1 MRILIR
7 IVFVIFIAKGIY
19 CLGGVCDNCCNC
31 LKDKK
36 EDEKKEEEKKDDENN
51 DEEINKDEEKQKEE
65 GEGGENNEEN
75 NENKKENEEKDEKNE
90 EDKNK
95 EKEDE
100 EKKDEGIM
108 EYEEIKNE
116 GNNTAISLVNYNWFS
131 GKKNLVLKIFKK
143 KNNED
148 FQSKYNGDKISIK
161 LDENNN
167 PKIFYQKGAEDEPN
181 LEGKKYA
188 FFEINPKEGH
198 TVYLYC
204 SDVESCEFIHMIYGK
219 KKRGIFEKKNH
230 ISISVIA
237 CDTTS
242 VENMYSMFCG
252 CSSLEKLN
260 FGKNFDTTN
269 VTDMESM
276 FSGCTKL
283 ENLNLNNFNT
293 TNVTNMK
300 KMFAVCF
307 SLENLDI
314 SNFNTTKVTDM
325 ESMFYG
331 CQKLTNLKIGKNF
344 NNTKGTNVKEMFD
357 FCSNLLNDI
366 KNKFSNKN
374 E

>member
-1 MRILIR
+1 MANMRMLIR
-7 IVFVIFIAKGIY
+7 IVFAIFIAKGID
-19 CLGGVCDNCCNC
+19 CLGGVCDDFCGC
-31 LKDKK
+31 LKEKEEKEKKEKEDNENNKENNKENDEDKK
-36 EDEKKEEEKKDDENN
+36 E
-51 DEEINKDEEKQKEE
+51 
-65 GEGGENNEEN
+65 ENNEEKNDEN
-75 NENKKENEEKDEKNE
+75 NEEKKENEKEN
-90 EDKNK
+90 
-95 EKEDE
+95 EKED

-108 EYEEIKNE
+108 EYEEIKDE
-116 GNNTAISLVNYNWFS
+116 GNNTAISLVNYDWFI
-131 GKKNLVLKIFKK
+131 GKKKPVLKIFKK

-181 LEGKKYA
+181 LGGKKYA
-188 FFEINPKEGH
+188 FFEINPKVGH

-204 SDVESCEFIHMIYGK
+204 SDVESCEFIDMIYGK
-219 KKRGIFEKKNH
+219 KKKGIFEKTTH

-242 VENMYSMFCG
+242 VENMYSMFCE
-252 CSSLEKLN
+252 CSSLTKLDLN
-260 FGKNFDTTN
+260 NFDTTN
-269 VTDMESM
+269 VTDMGSM

-293 TNVTNMK
+293 TNVTNMRF
-300 KMFAVCF
+300 MFAVCF

-331 CQKLTNLKIGKNF
+331 CKKLTNLKIGKNF